1 MKNNDL
7 LVADIQSS
15 HFKMQ
20 LFSKSKP
27 CRPEI
32 QGTATDVFEMSDY
45 VSYLINTVEAGNLA
59 SIGATDSKGHWV
71 HIVAPKIAKDVQG
84 NPVAF
89 VGNSS
94 NVQGEFQLLSVPI
107 ADLRWFPILGD
118 MNILPLPSETGE
130 ALTEEHLEDTPLQGD
145 SDVHFASLPVYIPFY
160 MGNELPEGD
169 IRSDDTTMLMSN
181 LGTGYHIWTLWNVKM
196 NKTELHETVLNIQ
209 AEIKDSSQLE
219 KYIQPLGSNRSLS
232 LDGPTAS
239 PYYIRSSAQ
248 PEIAKKIKS
257 FFVPPPLLT
266 QPSAGF
272 ASNFVVK
279 SQEDEGKEQVA
290 KLGMSKFSLYQSAT
304 DCDWVGGTVSKV
316 VYVTY
321 SKVVQDIISKP
332 RASRGGLFADAL
344 QRGHRMAAKA
354 DNASIYSTLSSTVAI
369 TRTMGT
375 NFIMGNFSIQPATS
389 IYGEAST
396 IDSTTYVPQNNK
408 SKVQLVLLG
417 EQTFKNE
424 MNLDVPA
431 DKAVAP
437 KTVMERLGEL
447 RSVEDFTRMMVNVV
461 NTSTVAVDV
470 DAMKQNGN
478 NCMMISLAQAFINL
492 IDGDF
497 KAWLNVTGGGKWV
510 HYVLFQFW
518 DTCHSLISQFS
529 TDYMNVNVYESGRDA
544 SELDISALKK
554 AAIVFKSCNLH
565 YQTLIALN
573 KADDTVPAIAACFNP
588 MCHVGRNVRFAQQD
602 PPQDPNPPRPNR
614 NNPPGQQGGQ
624 NNSRGP
630 PQRDPPRGQRNVRRR
645 GGRLEEPPARE
656 PFSSKQRGMFHLR
669 NPDLPPLILAKA
681 GVCPDF
687 ACKGRECDVR
697 GNTACPKGSH
707 VFSPNVLGQDK
718 IKLIGD
724 KFLSDGSG
732 WFNERSFHGY
742 RQLDTRY
749 QRLLG
754 DDSGPTNNRA

>member
-1 MKNNDL
+1 MKNNDP

-32 QGTATDVFEMSDY
+32 QGTATDVFEMSNY

-118 MNILPLPSETGE
+118 MNTLPLPSETGE
-130 ALTEEHLEDTPLQGD
+130 ALTEEHLEGTPLEGD
-145 SDVHFASLPVYIPFY
+145 TDVQFASLPVYIPFY

-181 LGTGYHIWTLWNVKM
+181 LGTGYQIWALWNVKM
-196 NKTELHETVLNIQ
+196 NKTELHETALNIQ
-209 AEIKDSSQLE
+209 SDIKDSSE
-219 KYIQPLGSNRSLS
+219 IAKYIQPLSSNRSLS

-257 FFVPPPLLT
+257 FFAPPPPLL

-272 ASNFVVK
+272 ASNIVVK

-290 KLGMSKFSLYQSAT
+290 KLGMAKFSLYQSAS
-304 DCDWVGGTVSKV
+304 DCNWVAGTVSKV
-316 VYVTY
+316 VYVTH
-321 SKVVQDIISKP
+321 SKVVQDIVSKP

-354 DNASIYSTLSSTVAI
+354 DNSSIYSTLSSTVAV
-369 TRTMGT
+369 TKTTGT
-375 NFIMGNFSIQPATS
+375 NFLMGNFSIQPAAS

-396 IDSTTYVPQNNK
+396 IDSTTYFPQNDK

-417 EQTFKNE
+417 EQKFKNE

-431 DKAVAP
+431 EKAVAP

-447 RSVEDFTRMMVNVV
+447 RNVEDFTRMMVNAV

-478 NCMMISLAQAFINL
+478 NCMILSLAQAFINM

-497 KAWLNVTGGGKWV
+497 KSWLSVTGGGKWV

-518 DTCHSLISQFS
+518 DSCHSLISQFA
-529 TDYMNVNVYESGRDA
+529 TDYMNVHVYESGDDP
-544 SELDISALKK
+544 SKLDISALKK
-554 AAIVFKSCNLH
+554 AALVFKSCNQH
-565 YQTLIALN
+565 YLTLMALN
-573 KADDTVPAIAACFNP
+573 KPDDYVPAIAACFTRMCNVPHPNP
-588 MCHVGRNVRFAQQD
+588 PH
-602 PPQDPNPPRPNR
+602 DPNPPRPNH
-614 NNPPGQQGGQ
+614 NSPPGQPGGQ
-624 NNSRGP
+624 NNPRGP
-630 PQRDPPRGQRNVRRR
+630 PQRDLPRGQRNIKRR
-645 GGRLEEPPARE
+645 GGRLEDPPARVA
-656 PFSSKQRGMFHLR
+656 FSSKQRGMFHLR
-669 NPDLPPLILAKA
+669 NPEVAPPILARA

-697 GNTACPKGSH
+697 GNTGCPKGNR
-707 VFSPNVLGQDK
+707 VFSPNVLG
-718 IKLIGD
+718 
-724 KFLSDGSG
+724 
-732 WFNERSFHGY
+732 
-742 RQLDTRY
+742 
-749 QRLLG
+749 
-754 DDSGPTNNRA
+754 